1 MSALRGARVSR
12 LATLSGLG
20 LLLGSLAAT
29 ALAAE
34 GRHVGAV
41 LALALALPLLLPL
54 PGLLKSRRRTF
65 AWTAL
70 CLLPGL
76 LYALTELV
84 ANPSVR
90 PLASIALLATLWVFV
105 ALVAHL
111 RFTRNGSAGQ
121 PTSPE

>member
-1 MSALRGARVSR
+1 MSAPRGARASR

-34 GRHVGAV
+34 GRPVGTV
-41 LALALALPLLLPL
+41 LALVLALPLLLPL
-54 PGLLKSRRRTF
+54 PGLLRARRRTF

-76 LYALTELV
+76 VYALTELV
-84 ANPSVR
+84 ANPRVR
-90 PLASIALLATLWVFV
+90 PQASLALLATLWVFV

-111 RFTRNGSAGQ
+111 RCTRGSSAVQ
-121 PTSPE
+121 PGSTE

>member
-1 MSALRGARVSR
+1 VSAQRGARASR

-20 LLLGSLAAT
+20 VLLGSLAAT

-34 GRHVGAV
+34 GRRVGTV

-54 PGLLKSRRRTF
+54 PGLLKARRRTY
-65 AWTAL
+65 AWAAL

-84 ANPSVR
+84 ANPGVR
-90 PLASIALLATLWVFV
+90 PQASVALLATLWVFV

-111 RFTRNGSAGQ
+111 RATRGGSAGQ
-121 PTSPE
+121 SGPLE

>member
-1 MSALRGARVSR
+1 VSAQRGARASR

-20 LLLGSLAAT
+20 VLLGSLAAT

-34 GRHVGAV
+34 GRRVGTV

-54 PGLLKSRRRTF
+54 PGLLKARRRTY

-70 CLLPGL
+70 CLLPVL

-84 ANPSVR
+84 ANPGVR
-90 PLASIALLATLWVFV
+90 PQASVALLATLWVFV

-111 RFTRNGSAGQ
+111 RATRGGSAGQ
-121 PTSPE
+121 SGPLE